1 MSGFE
6 AFATGFFDTL
16 GEGVTKRKDAANDY
30 FAKQME
36 RAGTTGVKA
45 LQARRDTLRQVTSVA
60 NNLKVQADMPEDV
73 LRGLVND
80 GPETLNQAYQIYADS
95 VSNGVKVDE
104 DFWRNI
110 YKFSGDVKPDGEPLS
125 AFLEKAVG
133 LYPSNL
139 QSTKAEGGDPFSA
152 FVASAFGY
160 NATERAN
167 ERLSETEVAEGYSA
181 TDLNALSE
189 TGFNRPLGDV
199 GVTVDLEEIAMKEA
213 AAREAAK
220 LAEAARNPENKS
232 LSAGEYKNLTDMFN
246 ERAEKYRLQTAMDS
260 SVPATPEEIEEAK
273 RKAAV
278 ELDEA
283 LGSRYDL
290 RAIPDIAPYLPAEES
305 PTLAPQTPV
314 PNQIYMGD
322 MQLEFTG
329 QEDSNGYLFRDEAG
343 DLYTYSAEEL
353 GLTASQE
360 MPASDVTDASQRL
373 GADFDAILETAGESD
388 LYINP
393 SLGDVPSLNPGEDPP
408 ESFTTKGRLFNF
420 VGVQNMQDKAYAV
433 YEDGTGEELYVLI
446 QEE

>member
-36 RAGTTGVKA
+36 RASTTGVKA
-45 LQARRDTLRQVTSVA
+45 LQARRDTLRQITSVA

-73 LRGLVND
+73 LRALVND

-95 VSNGVKVDE
+95 VADGVKVDE
-104 DFWRNI
+104 NFWRDTL
-110 YKFSGDVKPDGEPLS
+110 KFSADVKPDGEPLS
-125 AFLEKAVG
+125 VFLEKVVG

-139 QSTKAEGGDPFSA
+139 RSTKAEGGDPFSA

-181 TDLNALSE
+181 ADLNALSE

-199 GVTVDLEEIAMKEA
+199 GVTVDLEEIAMREASARAEAKAAASTNKPLSPSTVQSYIKLFDDSVQKQKEA
-213 AAREAAK
+213 VMREGRDFTPEDLEAAK
-220 LAEAARNPENKS
+220 LNAAAE
-232 LSAGEYKNLTDMFN
+232 LSATFGTDQ
-246 ERAEKYRLQTAMDS
+246 LQQI
-260 SVPATPEEIEEAK
+260 PGI
-273 RKAAV
+273 AA
-278 ELDEA
+278 
-283 LGSRYDL
+283 
-290 RAIPDIAPYLPAEES
+290 YLPAGES
-305 PTLAPQTPV
+305 GATSPEPV
-314 PNQIYMGD
+314 PQFSVPDAIEAGD
-322 MQLEFTG
+322 SVLSFTG
-329 QEDSNGYLFRDEAG
+329 EENPNGYVFMDEAG
-343 DLYTYSAEEL
+343 NSYTYSAEEL
-353 GLTASQE
+353 GLTTSQE
-360 MPASDVTDASQRL
+360 MPAPGVTSDTSQRL

>member
-6 AFATGFFDTL
+6 AFATGFFDAL

-36 RAGTTGVKA
+36 RAGTIGVKA

-160 NATERAN
+160 NAMERAN
-167 ERLSETEVAEGYSA
+167 ERLSEMEVADGYSA
-181 TDLNALSE
+181 ADLNALSE

-213 AAREAAK
+213 AAREAAR
-220 LAEAARNPENKS
+220 AARTPENRG
-232 LSAGEYKNLTDMFN
+232 LSSSEYKNLADLFN
-246 ERAEKYRLQTAMDS
+246 ESVEKYRKQSAPYLES
-260 SVPATPEEIEEAK
+260 REATPEEIDETK
-273 RKAAV
+273 RKAAA

-305 PTLAPQTPV
+305 PELAPQTPV

-329 QEDSNGYLFRDEAG
+329 EEDSNGYLFRDEAG

-353 GLTASQE
+353 GLTAYE
-360 MPASDVTDASQRL
+360 GMPASDTSGASQRL
-373 GADFDAILETAGESD
+373 GAAFDAILDTAGESD

-408 ESFTTKGRLFNF
+408 ESFTTEGRLFNF